1 MKTNTLMLLFGFTL
15 FSLCS
20 FCQLPQTFP
29 HPENN
34 PLWLQFNEFYNA
46 NRNSA
51 IPYCLHDDTVINSE
65 VFHKI
70 YNFGWI
76 DNDSVSFYFGA
87 VREDAGKIYFVY
99 KENENQSI
107 LFDFTA
113 NESDTIWTKSTFPT
127 REGYIYVEFVVVE
140 SIDSMEINGNL
151 HKVMNVTDGFHHD
164 SWIEGIGNDGE
175 LFAPITMLTDDG
187 FMDSYIKCFMRDGN
201 TYYPDST
208 STCFT
213 FSGIAENTI
222 KHNPFSVY
230 PNPANSIVEIKSS
243 SLYRIH
249 QVNVINFCGSILKS
263 FSVNEEPETQISL
276 DGLQA
281 GNYILEIETANHKR
295 FYSKIVKN

>member
-1 MKTNTLMLLFGFTL
+1 MRTLLFFIGLTL
-15 FSLCS
+15 YSIKG
-20 FCQLPQTFP
+20 FCQSPQSFP

-76 DNDSVSFYFGA
+76 NNDSVSFYFGA
-87 VREDAGKIYFVY
+87 VREDAGEIYFVY

-140 SIDSMEINGNL
+140 SIDSMEINGNI

-187 FMDSYIKCFMRDGN
+187 FMDSYIKCFMRDGK

-213 FSGIAENTI
+213 FSGIAETTI
-222 KHNPFSVY
+222 EKNPFTVF
-230 PNPANSIVEIKSS
+230 PNPVNSIVEIKTS
-243 SLYRIH
+243 SLSRIL
-249 QVNVINFCGSILKS
+249 QVTVFNLCGSALREFK
-263 FSVNEEPETQISL
+263 VNGESETQISL

-281 GNYILEIETANHKR
+281 GNYILEIGTTSDEK
-295 FYSKIVKN
+295 FYTKIVKN